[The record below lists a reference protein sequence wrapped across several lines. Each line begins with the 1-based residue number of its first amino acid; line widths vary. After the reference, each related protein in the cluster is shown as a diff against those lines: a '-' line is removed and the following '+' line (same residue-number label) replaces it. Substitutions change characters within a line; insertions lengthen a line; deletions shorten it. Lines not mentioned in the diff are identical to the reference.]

1 MGFVFEK
8 ILCGVL
14 SPNSAETPLQ
24 NYIESATQLYTHM
37 YSVLY
42 HILLTTF
49 KKKKRVEMY
58 PQLSYT
64 PNILSDVHVI
74 NFTKKRTSSK
84 FTWFKKY

>member
-24 NYIESATQLYTHM
+24 NYMESATQLYKDM

-42 HILLTTF
+42 HCLTYHF
-49 KKKKRVEMY
+49 QKEKKRFEMY
-58 PQLSYT
+58 PQVSYT
-64 PNILSDVHVI
+64 PNILPDVHVI

-84 FTWFKKY
+84 FT